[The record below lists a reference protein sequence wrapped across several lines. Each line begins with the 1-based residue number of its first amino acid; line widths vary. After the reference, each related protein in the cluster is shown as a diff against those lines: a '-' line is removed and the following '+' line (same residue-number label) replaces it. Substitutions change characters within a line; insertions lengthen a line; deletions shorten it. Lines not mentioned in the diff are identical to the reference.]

1 MGSRLVDIVV
11 LPMGLQY
18 PSVPSVSPCANV
30 FQDVSYF
37 LFLLYHY
44 AELLSNVICVL
55 VCLSLKLGRTVL
67 SWLFFLESIYLCE
80 EHFVALPAAIIFKDL
95 YLEAPEQKGIKLL
108 LSFCQIVPMV

>member
-1 MGSRLVDIVV
+1 MPPILVISHSIFF
-11 LPMGLQY
+11 LPPL
-18 PSVPSVSPCANV
+18 
-30 FQDVSYF
+30 SYF